1 VIPKKQI
8 FRKVALERLAS
19 PEQLDLVMQVTSP
32 QSWIAL
38 GAVGLLLVTLVI
50 WGILGSIPEKTQ
62 ATGILLQQSGIFDVD
77 APGTGQIVEV
87 GVIEGD
93 TIVRGQVVGRI
104 AQPEIVQQIEGA
116 RSQLAELRAQHEQ
129 LVSFKA
135 RDKTLRD
142 DTLEIQRQKTR
153 DTIKFLEERL
163 EALQGQIEDT
173 ERLLERG
180 LVTRQTVLQVRE
192 QYFSTQDQIQA
203 SKSELTQLSMRELS
217 SDAER
222 RQAIEQ
228 SSLRISE
235 GERRLQALE
244 EQLDEA
250 SLVET
255 PYAGRVLEVKVARGD
270 LVGRG
275 SPLFS
280 LQIDEAG
287 GESLQV
293 VAYLPP
299 GTGKSVRP
307 GMELQVSP
315 STSKREEYGFLI
327 GQVEYVSEFPS
338 TREGMKRV
346 LANDSLV
353 AALSG
358 QGAPFAVYGKLL
370 PDPASVSGYQ
380 WSSTKGNSQPVAA
393 GTMCGVTVILRDR
406 SPISMVIPIFRE
418 YSGL

>member
-1 VIPKKQI
+1 VLPKKQI

-50 WGILGSIPEKTQ
+50 WGIFGSIPEKTE
-62 ATGILLQQSGIFDVD
+62 ATGILLRRSGIFDVD
-77 APGTGQIVEV
+77 APGTGQIVEIEV
-87 GVIEGD
+87 SEGD
-93 TIVRGQVVGRI
+93 TVESGQVVGRI
-104 AQPEIVQQIEGA
+104 AQPDLAQQIQNA
-116 RSQLAELRAQHEQ
+116 RSQLEELRGQNEQ
-129 LVSFKA
+129 LQAFQR
-135 RDKTLRD
+135 RDASLRD
-142 DTLEIQRQKTR
+142 DTLELQRRKTE
-153 DTIKFLEERL
+153 DTLKFLEQRL
-163 EALQGQIEDT
+163 KALEGQIEDT

-203 SKSELTQLSMRELS
+203 SKNELNQIQLRELGGE
-217 SDAER
+217 AER
-222 RQAIEQ
+222 RQTLEQ
-228 SSLRISE
+228 SALRVAE
-235 GERRLQALE
+235 AERRLGLLVGQLE
-244 EQLDEA
+244 EA
-250 SLVET
+250 SLVQS
-255 PYAGRVLEVKVARGD
+255 PYAGRVLEVKASRGD

-280 LQIDEAG
+280 IQIADDGTQA
-287 GESLQV
+287 LQV
-293 VAYLPP
+293 VAYVPP

-315 STSKREEYGFLI
+315 STSKREEYGFLV
-327 GQVEYVSEFPS
+327 GAVEYVSEFPS

-353 AALSG
+353 SSLSG
-358 QGAPFAVYGKLL
+358 QGAPFAVYGTLI
-370 PDPASVSGYQ
+370 PDGDSVSGYK
-380 WSSTKGNSQPVAA
+380 WSSAKGNSQGVAA
-393 GTMCGVTVILRDR
+393 GTLCGVTVILRDR

-418 YSGL
+418 YTGL